1 MDLISIPGNV
11 RVTSSPSFRVQLG
24 AIVAVVAMILLGL
37 FVPTGERLVCDERG
51 DCRLRQETLFRSH
64 TRHLGSA
71 DRIVGV
77 DHHTYTTRRYEHGQR
92 RRHTNWTLIL
102 REPEETISVERATA
116 VSVDDWLGNRATH
129 EGGPP
134 SPKALPFVTSW
145 HVAGV
150 TIGLI
155 VLVCVAFAVVML
167 RSLVRYEIALRG
179 TEMTRRVTRVF
190 VWTKESVISAPFS
203 LSVRH
208 FELLPSRRWR
218 HNQRVWGVWCETTPG
233 AGYWIAAGLTE
244 LEAATVVET
253 LSSSPPTSLYP
264 SLG

>member
-37 FVPTGERLVCDERG
+37 FLPTGERLVCDERG

-77 DHHTYTTRRYEHGQR
+77 DHHTTTRWNTRHGQ
-92 RRHTNWTLIL
+92 RRHTNWTLVL

-116 VSVDDWLGNRATH
+116 VSVDAWLGGRITND
-129 EGGPP
+129 GGPP
-134 SPKALPFVTSW
+134 PAKTLPFRASW
-145 HVAGV
+145 HVGGI

-155 VLVCVAFAVVML
+155 VLVCVAFALVML

-179 TEMTRRVTRVF
+179 TEMTRRVTRLF

-244 LEAATVVET
+244 LEAQTVVET